1 MIHVAYRLW
10 GGDGFYAKMCGA
22 SMLSMFENT
31 KEKVTVHIM
40 HNERLTPD
48 NRGKLCY
55 IARQY
60 NQHVE
65 FHNVEEIA
73 GATLRKFEAVHPIKS
88 GVNVSWY
95 PLITHEVFPNLDKLI
110 FLGTDTIINL
120 DIAEL
125 WAYDLGEY
133 GFGAVSE
140 YLYKG
145 NASVNPICRDGYV
158 KHENYFNADVLLL
171 KPKFSRENFE
181 RIVEACK
188 FVHDSKYVFLEQDVL
203 NYLFSEK
210 YLHLPREFNAVMYIL
225 YSRPEGI
232 GKSIYHYA
240 VRKPSLDTNHIYNK
254 LYLEYFLK
262 TPWATVDMFGNM
274 DKAFRR
280 QYEHLKAQFLHYTNL
295 LSGRERLFLID
306 KSMTEKMH
314 KLFAIRDDETII
326 DASDS
331 ATMEKFFKTL
341 DELRDKKLIY
351 LLSNNFKPIENK
363 LHERDFLGGRDY
375 VNAFIFLSEKDGG
388 KFVVYDPKA
397 IVREM

>member
-10 GGDGFYAKMCGA
+10 GGDSFFAKMLGT

-31 KEKVTVHIM
+31 KEKVTIHIM
-40 HNERLTPD
+40 HNDRLTPD
-48 NRGKLCY
+48 NRDKFCY
-55 IARQY
+55 IAGQY
-60 NQHVE
+60 NQRVE